1 MQGAVKRTWACALCA
16 AALSVSLGVAQAQ
29 EAGTTEGTPFRR
41 TVLALFNT
49 VEPLEEEWDNPVH
62 TAFELP
68 LHWLGM
74 RVRAHDISSGPPPEA
89 LLEDCAAVA
98 TVFVDNGKPAPEWL
112 WPFLE
117 RTVIDGGRRVLHLR
131 SFGPLE
137 GPSAANSTSSGD
149 GPSDRLERWLAR
161 LGLERSDGFARG
173 FLAVEA
179 KLLEPAKCALELDPT
194 LDPVFGGPRSVGE
207 QNRPW
212 VQLRLRSD
220 PSKRLAHPVVV
231 GPWGGVALDP
241 WVQWSDEHG
250 EERHWHLDPYAF
262 FREALG
268 LEGVPAPEP
277 NLINGRRIFF
287 LHVDGDGFESLSQV
301 RRDAYCANILDER
314 VLGRYDLPYTV
325 SIIVASLTDDLA
337 VVQPTDRMQLA
348 SRILMRPNIEAASHT
363 VLHPLIWR
371 PDPSSGSDEP
381 RKNAFKGIANYSSTQ
396 VAEVRASVRF
406 IDERL
411 LTGGK
416 RCEVVLWS
424 GDTSPSAAAIEETY
438 RLGCLN
444 LNGGTFRWD
453 DYYNS
458 SAFVRPYLRR
468 RGEAVQV
475 YCGMANE
482 NDYAGFFTTAPGSYF
497 HVDQTIENTG
507 RTRILKPANIYIHF
521 YSAYNPRALLSVE
534 KLIERWA
541 YRESTIPV
549 HASRFARAVLGFDAA
564 KLLRLPDG
572 GWEVRDHGGCTTL
585 RFDGETRAVDFARSK
600 NVLGFRRIGE
610 ATFVHLTGDGPSRV
624 LFGDGVPSP
633 YVEES
638 NCQLDALQRNERHLA
653 LQASGWNPRILV
665 LGGIAAGHEVHFHVD
680 GAPRTATSD
689 SDGRLEIRLESSG
702 SSRIEVRLP

>member
-1 MQGAVKRTWACALCA
+1 MQGAVKSTWARVLYA
-16 AALSVSLGVAQAQ
+16 AALSVSLGVVQAQ
-29 EAGTTEGTPFRR
+29 EGGATEGMPFRR

-49 VEPLEEEWDNPVH
+49 VEPLEEDWDNPVH

-89 LLEDCAAVA
+89 WLEDCAAVA
-98 TVFVDNGKPAPEWL
+98 TVFVDNGRPAPEWL

-117 RTVIDGGRRVLHLR
+117 RAVVQGGRRVLHLR

-137 GPSAANSTSSGD
+137 GVPTGD
-149 GPSDRLERWLAR
+149 GVESEAGRARLRSWLAR
-161 LGLERSDGFARG
+161 LGLEPSDGFARG

-179 KLLEPAKCALELDPT
+179 ELLEPEKCAYELDPT
-194 LDPVFGGPRSVGE
+194 LDPVFGGPRSISD

-212 VQLRLRSD
+212 IRLRLRSD
-220 PSKRLAHPVVV
+220 PAKRLAHPVVV
-231 GPWGGVALDP
+231 GPWGGIALDP

-250 EERHWHLDPYAF
+250 EERHWHLDPFAF

-301 RRDAYCANILDER
+301 RRDAYCASILDER
-314 VLGRYDLPYTV
+314 VLGHFDLPFTV
-325 SIIVASLTDDLA
+325 SIIVASLTDDIA
-337 VVQPTDRMQLA
+337 VVEPTERMRIA
-348 SRILMRPNIEAASHT
+348 TRILMRPNVEAASHT

-371 PDPSSGSDEP
+371 PDPGRGTDEP
-381 RKNAFKGIANYSSTQ
+381 TKSAFKGLANYTSTQ
-396 VAEVRASVRF
+396 VAEVRESVRF
-406 IDERL
+406 IDQRL
-411 LTGGK
+411 LERGK

-424 GDTSPSAAAIEETY
+424 GDTSPSAEAIAETY
-438 RLGCLN
+438 RSGCLN

-482 NDYAGFFTTAPGSYF
+482 NDYAGFFTSTPGAYF
-497 HVDQTIENTG
+497 HVDQTITNTG
-507 RTRILKPANIYIHF
+507 RGRILKPANVYIHF
-521 YSAYNPRALLSVE
+521 YSAYNPRALRSVE
-534 KLIERWA
+534 QLIERWV

-549 HASRFARAVLGFDAA
+549 HASRFARAVLGFDSA
-564 KLLRLPDG
+564 KLFRRADG
-572 GWEVRDHGGCTTL
+572 GWEVREHGQCTTL
-585 RFDGETRAVDFARSK
+585 RFDGEARAVDMARSSG
-600 NVLGFRRIGE
+600 VLGFRRSGE
-610 ATFVHLTGDGPSRV
+610 STFVHLSGDGPARV
-624 LFGDGVPSP
+624 LFGAGVPSP

-638 NCQLDALQRNERHLA
+638 NCHLDVLQRTERHLA

-665 LGGIAAGHEVHFHVD
+665 LGGLPAEHEMSLHVD
-680 GAPRTATSD
+680 GAERRARTDAG
-689 SDGRLEIRLESSG
+689 GRLELRLEGSG
-702 SSRIEVRLP
+702 RSRIEVRLP